1 MPMSPKS
8 RYWTFHVNSLDINK
22 MRNVLIYKFSDKTLL
37 AWAEK
42 KDGMFY
48 VYFKAPAGYVKKTMR
63 HKLKC
68 LLDMQEIISCTIDEI
83 NQAIDSTDAIY
94 KQDNRRHKGN
104 KKLSAPVPV
113 SVPILTAPALT
124 VPIPTAPI
132 PTVPIPTAPIPTAP
146 VAATAPALAHTSAN
160 IYNNPNFFDLDK
172 SYSSNSEEDD

>member
-1 MPMSPKS
+1 MPRSPKS

-42 KDGMFY
+42 KDGVFY

-104 KKLSAPVPV
+104 KKLSVPTHV
-113 SVPILTAPALT
+113 SA
-124 VPIPTAPI
+124 
-132 PTVPIPTAPIPTAP
+132 PIPTAPIPTAP
-146 VAATAPALAHTSAN
+146 ILTAPIPTAPVLTATAPALAYTSAN

>member
-42 KDGMFY
+42 EDGVFY

-68 LLDMQEIISCTIDEI
+68 SLDIQEIISCTIDEI

-104 KKLSAPVPV
+104 KKLSAPVP
-113 SVPILTAPALT
+113 A
-124 VPIPTAPI
+124 
-132 PTVPIPTAPIPTAP
+132 PIPTAPIPTAP
-146 VAATAPALAHTSAN
+146 IPTAPIPTAPIPATALAHTSAN

>member
-22 MRNVLIYKFSDKTLL
+22 MRKILIYKFSDKTLL

-42 KDGMFY
+42 EDGVFY

-63 HKLKC
+63 QKLKC
-68 LLDMQEIISCTIDEI
+68 SLDMQEIISCTIDEI

-94 KQDNRRHKGN
+94 KQDNRKHKGN
-104 KKLSAPVPV
+104 KKLSAPVPAPIPTTL
-113 SVPILTAPALT
+113 VPIPTTPVPTAP
-124 VPIPTAPI
+124 VPTAPI
-132 PTVPIPTAPIPTAP
+132 PT
-146 VAATAPALAHTSAN
+146 AHTSAN